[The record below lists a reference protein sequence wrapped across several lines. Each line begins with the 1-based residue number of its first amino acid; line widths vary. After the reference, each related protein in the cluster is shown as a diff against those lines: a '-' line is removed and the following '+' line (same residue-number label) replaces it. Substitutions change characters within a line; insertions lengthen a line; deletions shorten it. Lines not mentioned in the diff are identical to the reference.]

1 MKIIVLKSSSVFR
14 FVCFCL
20 FFAVIIS
27 VSRFF
32 TVQTDAKETFS
43 SSCGRSLPIYSVQ
56 TQEKKAAIG
65 INCAWD
71 DRDIPQ
77 ILQTLREHNTQAT
90 FFLLGEWAEKYPLSA
105 KAITDAGHEIGSHSY
120 SHRDMDCLSQQ
131 EILEEIRSSQI
142 AIETVCGKKPILF
155 RPPSGSYNDLVI
167 DSIHSCGCIP
177 IQWNLDTLD
186 WKGLSAKQ
194 IAERVSSRL
203 SCGSIL
209 LLHSGADFSA
219 QSLPL
224 ILEQADD
231 CGFSFVPVGELLLP
245 NSKQVD
251 HEGRQLPC
259 ES

>member
-1 MKIIVLKSSSVFR
+1 MKIIVLKSNSIFR
-14 FVCFCL
+14 IFFFFLCLAAAVAVGCFL
-20 FFAVIIS
+20 LY
-27 VSRFF
+27 R
-32 TVQTDAKETFS
+32 TDSKEAFS

-71 DRDIPQ
+71 DQDIPQ
-77 ILQTLREHNTQAT
+77 ILQTLREYNTRAT

-105 KAITDAGHEIGSHSY
+105 KAIADAGHEIGSHSY
-120 SHRDMDCLSQQ
+120 SHRDMDRLSRQ
-131 EILEEIRSSQI
+131 EILEEIRSSQT
-142 AIETVCGKKPILF
+142 AIETVCGQKPILF

-186 WKGLSAKQ
+186 WKGLSAEQ

-224 ILEQADD
+224 ILKQAAD

-245 NSKQVD
+245 NSNQVD

-259 ES
+259 KS